1 MMFDIPGLS
10 AKVRV
15 FEEVKTKDDQYNIVD
30 CGIQYEDGGID
41 SVALG
46 GSFYSVKNLCGQLDK
61 KAAKKAKKA
70 AKAQKALAKKKAA
83 KKAAKKALKKAAKR
97 ALKAV
102 ITTPTPKAPLMS
114 DDYDHTAGVDVEAT
128 SV

>member
-41 SVALG
+41 SLALG

-70 AKAQKALAKKKAA
+70 AKAAKALAK

-102 ITTPTPKAPLMS
+102 VTTPTPKAPLMS

-128 SV
+128 SI

>member
-1 MMFDIPGLS
+1 MFDIPGLS

-41 SVALG
+41 SLALG

-70 AKAQKALAKKKAA
+70 AKAAKALAK

-102 ITTPTPKAPLMS
+102 VTTPTPKAPLMS

-128 SV
+128 SI